1 MKNKRQIVLALETA
15 LFPGSVSLFEGTQE
29 IDFRVGAAEIS
40 RSEDLLPIVSDLLKR
55 NQIHQ
60 KEIDLIGISIGPG
73 SFTGVRVGLATAK
86 GLAMGIG
93 CACGGVS
100 TLEALA
106 VSAEKKGKIR
116 SVIGG
121 GRAEVF
127 YQDFYFEE
135 MDGRRRTLSDIQL
148 AEVESLPGRD
158 NISDVDTIV
167 LDEKAKQKHTAFAG
181 AFELEFQPFNPA
193 RYVGIIALENFKNG
207 VLGELLPQYAQEMEI
222 GKSIEGL

>member
-1 MKNKRQIVLALETA
+1 MKNKRQIVLAIETA
-15 LFPGSVSLFEGTQE
+15 LFPGSVSLLEDTEE

-40 RSEDLLPIVSDLLKR
+40 RSEDLLPIVSDLLKK

-60 KEIDLIGISIGPG
+60 KEIDLIGVSVGPG

-86 GLAMGIG
+86 GLALGIG

-106 VSAEKKGKIR
+106 VSAEKQGKIR

-135 MDGRRRTLSDIQL
+135 TNQRRILSAIEL
-148 AEVESLPGRD
+148 AEIESLTA
-158 NISDVDTIV
+158 SDSLSGVDAIV
-167 LDEKAKQKHTAFAG
+167 LDEKAKQKHPVFAE
-181 AFELEFQPFNPA
+181 AFELKFQPFNPA

-207 VLGELLPQYAQEMEI
+207 VLGGLLPQYAQAMEI